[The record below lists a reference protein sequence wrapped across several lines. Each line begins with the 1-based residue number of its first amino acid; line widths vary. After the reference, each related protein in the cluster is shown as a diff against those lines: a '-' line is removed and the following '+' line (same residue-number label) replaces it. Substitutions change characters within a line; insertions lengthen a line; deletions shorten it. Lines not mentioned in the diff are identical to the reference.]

1 MLRKLVRTVGSALVI
16 AAALP
21 QPGAQAAD
29 PIKIGAVL
37 AVTGPVAYIGDPEA
51 KTLEMLVEQINAKG
65 GLLGR
70 PVKLITYD
78 DGGDAA
84 AARGH
89 AVRLVESDKVDAI
102 IGASTSGSSMAMAP
116 LAERGEIPMIS
127 LAGAEAIVVP
137 VKKWVFK
144 TAQTDRM
151 MVLRVFED
159 MKARGIRKIA
169 LIAGADGF
177 GKSGHD
183 ITVEIAA
190 ANGMT
195 ILLDET
201 FFPKDVDMGA
211 QLAKVRANPEVQ
223 AVFVIGAGPAP
234 AILTKNYR
242 QMGMTLPLYQSHGV
256 ASASFLEM
264 AGPAAEGVRLPA
276 SAMLVA
282 EDLPAYDGQR
292 PASLN
297 YIKAY
302 QDKYGKVPPPFGGYA
317 YDAFNLLADAIR
329 RANSTDRPKVRD
341 ALESTSNLPGTGGTF
356 NMSAQDHLGLDQTA
370 FRIAEAR
377 GGAWRL
383 AGSGK

>member
-1 MLRKLVRTVGSALVI
+1 MLKKLLGVAN
-16 AAALP
+16 AALC
-21 QPGAQAAD
+21 GVAALASAQAGAAE

-51 KTLEMLVEQINAKG
+51 KTLEMLVEQVNAKG
-65 GLLGR
+65 GLQGR
-70 PVKLITYD
+70 PVKLIVYD

-84 AARGH
+84 VARGH

-102 IGASTSGSSMAMAP
+102 IGASTSGSSLAMVP

-127 LAGAEAIVVP
+127 LAGAESIVMP
-137 VKKWVFK
+137 TKKWVFK
-144 TAQTDRM
+144 TPQTDRM

-159 MKARGIRKIA
+159 MKARGLTKIA
-169 LIAGADGF
+169 LITGADGF

-190 ANGMT
+190 ANGIT
-195 ILLDET
+195 ILLDEV

-211 QLAKVRANPEVQ
+211 QLAKVRANAGVQ
-223 AVFVIGAGPAP
+223 AVFVIGAGPGP

-242 QMGMTLPLYQSHGV
+242 QLGMSLPLYQSHGV

-282 EDLPAYDGQR
+282 DDLPAYDGQR
-292 PASLN
+292 PVSIQ
-297 YIKAY
+297 YIQAY
-302 QDKYGKVPPPFGGYA
+302 RAKYGKVPSPFGGYA
-317 YDAFNLLADAIR
+317 FDAFNLLSDAIR
-329 RANSTDRPKVRD
+329 RANSADRAKIRD
-341 ALESTSNLPGTGGTF
+341 ALETTRNLPGTGGTF
-356 NMSAQDHLGLDQTA
+356 NMSANDHLGLDQTA

-383 AGSGK
+383 ADK